1 MSKVGKTKQNWEG
14 LICPV
19 CRFVFRVPMDHTGAG
34 VVCPAC
40 AHLLQIPSA
49 EQRQMASNVRLSASM
64 KASSKR
70 HAVIKDSHLESVD
83 NAATNEQVALG
94 NHKQVLEEDD
104 DGSADINRPDHLP
117 AWELDAP
124 AVEPISPLTW
134 ILSGSLLGVSIVLV
148 GIWLIVQSVDEQKNA
163 EIITDE
169 QTELPIVESLPNS
182 QKTQEAYMIEESK
195 KVIKEFLKVESVSQ
209 LEGLVRTPAVTIP
222 RMRAWYK
229 NDIRKAPGLRVL
241 GYKKSISVTGE
252 VITMDVQLDDFSV
265 KTISVVK
272 TDNGY
277 KIDWE
282 SWVAWS
288 SVNWQELFDLRP
300 NQPVEVRVQCKRVNY
315 YNRLFSDSTKWFA
328 VRLSHPDSEQS
339 IYGYID
345 SEIPRFYRF
354 ITELVR
360 EKEVAATLKIS
371 YPINS
376 PVGNQVT
383 ITEYL
388 HSGWIR
394 EASPEA
400 QSKQPAKR

>member
-83 NAATNEQVALG
+83 HAATNEQVALG

-169 QTELPIVESLPNS
+169 QTELPLVVSLPNS

-252 VITMDVQLDDFSV
+252 VITMD
-265 KTISVVK
+265 
-272 TDNGY
+272 
-277 KIDWE
+277 
-282 SWVAWS
+282 
-288 SVNWQELFDLRP
+288 
-300 NQPVEVRVQCKRVNY
+300 
-315 YNRLFSDSTKWFA
+315 
-328 VRLSHPDSEQS
+328 LSLIH
-339 IYGYID
+339 I
-345 SEIPRFYRF
+345 
-354 ITELVR
+354 
-360 EKEVAATLKIS
+360 
-371 YPINS
+371 
-376 PVGNQVT
+376 
-383 ITEYL
+383 
-388 HSGWIR
+388 
-394 EASPEA
+394 
-400 QSKQPAKR
+400 